1 MAAIIIAELHKNAVK
16 VEMTNLWHLF
26 KNGFDAATTTTT
38 GKKGSLVRRAGYD
51 YNFWHQKCSIP
62 MSNNLIEHN
71 VPLGKLSH
79 DAMEVCAKGKALHI
93 CELFKGE
100 VYLFP
105 MKED

>member
-1 MAAIIIAELHKNAVK
+1 
-16 VEMTNLWHLF
+16 
-26 KNGFDAATTTTT
+26 
-38 GKKGSLVRRAGYD
+38 
-51 YNFWHQKCSIP
+51 